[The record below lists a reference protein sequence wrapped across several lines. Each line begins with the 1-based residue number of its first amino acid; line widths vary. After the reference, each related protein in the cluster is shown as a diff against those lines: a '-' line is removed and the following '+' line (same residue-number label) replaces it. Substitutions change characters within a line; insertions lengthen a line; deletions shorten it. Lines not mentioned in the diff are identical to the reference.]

1 MMRLSRTSTLFFLGL
16 AMCGVTALGLI
27 NNPGLFANLT
37 YAAEAGKAYAAKQQ
51 LAMAS
56 DLSQAFQHV
65 ADALKP
71 SVVSISSA
79 KKVRAVSIRSG
90 SPFSDLPPELRHFFG
105 NRWFEDF
112 DRFERIEPR
121 EDEGLVENGLG
132 TGVIISSD
140 GYIVTNNHV
149 IADADEVTVTLS
161 NDKSYEAEVIGTDKK
176 SDLAVLKI
184 DATGL
189 VPAQLGN
196 SERLRV
202 GEWVLAIG
210 SPFGLTQ
217 TVTAGIVS
225 ATGRQ
230 NVGVADYED
239 FIQTDAAINPGN
251 SGGPLVNL
259 QGEVVGINTA
269 IASRSG
275 GYMGVGFSIPSDMV
289 KRVSDSI
296 VENGQVERGWLGAAI
311 QDVNEDLAA
320 SFEYDESEG
329 VLVGDVMPES
339 PAAEAGLQ
347 GGDIILKFNR
357 KRMESA
363 SELRHAVAGT
373 SPGTS
378 VSMRVFRDGEWIN
391 LDVTVGRLDDSKLTY
406 GGTVS
411 SGLTDLGIYARS
423 LTPEIAKRLSLDSDA
438 TGVVV
443 ADVDRGSIAAR
454 AGIRP
459 GDLIVSANGEALT
472 NVRDLNNVVEETT
485 SDRGLRLLIEREG
498 YRRFVILRR
507 SL

>member
-1 MMRLSRTSTLFFLGL
+1 MIRLSRTSTLFFLGL

-37 YAAEAGKAYAAKQQ
+37 YAAEAGKAFAAKEQ
-51 LAMAS
+51 LAMAK

-79 KKVRAVSIRSG
+79 KKVRTMSMRSRN
-90 SPFSDLPPELRHFFG
+90 PFSDLPPELRHFFG
-105 NRWFEDF
+105 NGMF
-112 DRFERIEPR
+112 DQLERFEQIQPR
-121 EDEGLVENGLG
+121 EGLVQNGLG
-132 TGVIISSD
+132 TGVVISSD

-161 NDKSYEAEVIGTDKK
+161 NDKSYDAEVIGTDKK

-184 DATGL
+184 DATDL

-259 QGEVVGINTA
+259 RGEVVGINTA

-289 KRVSDSI
+289 KQVTDSI
-296 VENGQVERGWLGAAI
+296 IDSGEVERGWLGAAI
-311 QDVNEDLAA
+311 QDVSEDLAA
-320 SFEYDESEG
+320 SFGYDESDG
-329 VLVGDVMPES
+329 VLVGDVMPDMS
-339 PAAEAGLQ
+339 S
-347 GGDIILKFNR
+347 R
-357 KRMESA
+357 
-363 SELRHAVAGT
+363 T
-373 SPGTS
+373 S
-378 VSMRVFRDGEWIN
+378 W
-391 LDVTVGRLDDSKLTY
+391 
-406 GGTVS
+406 
-411 SGLTDLGIYARS
+411 
-423 LTPEIAKRLSLDSDA
+423 
-438 TGVVV
+438 
-443 ADVDRGSIAAR
+443 
-454 AGIRP
+454 
-459 GDLIVSANGEALT
+459 
-472 NVRDLNNVVEETT
+472 
-485 SDRGLRLLIEREG
+485 IERW
-498 YRRFVILRR
+498 
-507 SL
+507 